1 VNARFRAD
9 RLGLISAL
17 SIAALAA
24 ACGGGGSTP
33 TPPPPVG
40 GFSNANLKGQYAF
53 SMSGQN
59 GTTGAFFA
67 RIGSFTADGNGNITG
82 GIEDVNVT
90 GANETI
96 DFTASTYSIQHDG
109 RGIINLINQKG
120 QLSFSVT
127 LISPTRGLL
136 AETDLTATA
145 SGSFIL
151 QDSATF
157 SAGSFNGNYVFDFS
171 GLDPAGAPD
180 SIVGQFQ
187 ANGSGALS
195 GVLDENDNAVHSN
208 GGKGTPLT
216 SGSYQID
223 ATNGPTSGRGL
234 ATFVANGISF
244 NYAFYIVNGS
254 KVRFMENS
262 STGSLTVGDA
272 SIQSNVPTTNA
283 TFNGSFVFLL
293 SGSGSTGPITRIG
306 RFTADG
312 NGGLKSIF
320 ADTNDSGTVAKV
332 PKGNLSN
339 ADYTIDGN
347 FPGSGRG
354 TLTFTDSSL
363 GQFQFVFYLSS
374 ASDGVIQDVSKNNVA
389 DGMIQ
394 LQTGAP
400 FSPSSFAGDHALN
413 FTGVSNNGST
423 QVTAEEDYVGQVN
436 FASSSSGGNVT
447 GTVDFSEFSSNQGA
461 FFNVLVS
468 GNGLSIGGDGS
479 TSTGT
484 RNTLQLKLSTT
495 PTSTINFVPY
505 IIDSQ
510 HMVVAGT
517 DSNRVISGVI
527 TQQAP

>member
-1 VNARFRAD
+1 
-9 RLGLISAL
+9 
-17 SIAALAA
+17 
-24 ACGGGGSTP
+24 
-33 TPPPPVG
+33 
-40 GFSNANLKGQYAF
+40 
-53 SMSGQN
+53 
-59 GTTGAFFA
+59 
-67 RIGSFTADGNGNITG
+67 
-82 GIEDVNVT
+82 
-90 GANETI
+90 
-96 DFTASTYSIQHDG
+96 
-109 RGIINLINQKG
+109 
-120 QLSFSVT
+120 
-127 LISPTRGLL
+127 
-136 AETDLTATA
+136 
-145 SGSFIL
+145 
-151 QDSATF
+151 
-157 SAGSFNGNYVFDFS
+157 
-171 GLDPAGAPD
+171 
-180 SIVGQFQ
+180 
-187 ANGSGALS
+187 
-195 GVLDENDNAVHSN
+195 
-208 GGKGTPLT
+208 
-216 SGSYQID
+216 
-223 ATNGPTSGRGL
+223 
-234 ATFVANGISF
+234 
-244 NYAFYIVNGS
+244 
-254 KVRFMENS
+254 MENS

-339 ADYTIDGN
+339 ANYTIDGN

-400 FSPSSFAGDHALN
+400 FSLSSFAGDHALN

-436 FASSSSGGNVT
+436 FSSSSSGGNVT

-479 TSTGT
+479 TSSGT